1 MYILFLTL
9 ACTKSKRFEITIPA
23 EIGINQE
30 IKNIAPINRESSEQS
45 STSMNELIR
54 NMTDAKNPRF
64 TLADQKRAQNAY
76 TRSRAQEGQ
85 ILSQKETETM
95 CSRAE
100 VEGILALEKFRHEK
114 DWDFG
119 TYTTQKETRRTITE
133 DGKEREQVITEDVTM
148 HRASFSINMHADW
161 KLYSCTGEIV
171 DSNRKA
177 SSNDWRGEGESR
189 SDAKA
194 AIGETDDLISGMAK
208 GLGIQYFRRISPYEI
223 AVTRKYY
230 PSGHKKIKLGNDE
243 LDNGDYKAA
252 ERLFREASEET
263 TKKNK
268 GKSLYNLAMTFEITD
283 RVEDALDTAL
293 NANRYLQNDMS
304 KQYVEVLRKR
314 KADLDQLR
322 KQLGQ

>member
-1 MYILFLTL
+1 LTL

-30 IKNIAPINRESSEQS
+30 IKNIAPINRESSDIS
-45 STSMNELIR
+45 SSSMNELIR

-64 TLADQKRAQNAY
+64 SLADQKRSQNAY
-76 TRSRAQEGQ
+76 TYSRAQEGQ
-85 ILSQKETETM
+85 VLSQKETETI
-95 CSRAE
+95 CKRAE

-148 HRASFSINMHADW
+148 HRASFSLDMHTDW
-161 KLYSCTGEIV
+161 KLYACTGEIV
-171 DSNRKA
+171 DTNRKA
-177 SSNDWRGEGESR
+177 SSKDWRGEGESR

-194 AIGETDDLISGMAK
+194 VIGETDDLIAQMAK
-208 GLGIQYFRRISPYEI
+208 ELGMNYFRRISPYEI
-223 AVTRKYY
+223 SVKRKYY

-243 LDNGDYKAA
+243 LDNGDYKEA
-252 ERLFREASEET
+252 ERLFREASEEA
-263 TKKNK
+263 TKKKK
-268 GKSLYNLAMTFEITD
+268 GKALYNLAMTLEITD
-283 RVEDALDTAL
+283 RVEKALDTAI

-304 KQYVEVLRKR
+304 QNYVEVLRKR

-322 KQLGQ
+322 EQLGQ